1 MLFAFFVHPQSLR
14 NVMVFRCSSLYIF
27 SSGFYA
33 CYLVCSLF
41 STSGVRSKWQIDP
54 KKYCLNR
61 RVLVFL
67 SHISRRFTRWLCIC
81 GLTEIVHYIIDGL
94 FLSFSHRNLLP
105 AVLCLIVV
113 VVMCRSGKHS
123 FFFVRCSLS
132 FRSNRDRQ
140 FTSCQHNNQIPSLIN
155 NRCVH
160 HFISHQITM
169 NEINQAI
176 EMASTNMYVPCEVH
190 TEHTNIQQQK
200 IV

>member
-1 MLFAFFVHPQSLR
+1 MLFAFFSPAVAEKCYGISLLF
-14 NVMVFRCSSLYIF
+14 VIHFLFGILCLLLGLFAVLYKW
-27 SSGFYA
+27 
-33 CYLVCSLF
+33 CSLKMAN
-41 STSGVRSKWQIDP
+41 RS
-54 KKYCLNR
+54 KKYCSNR

-123 FFFVRCSLS
+123 FFFVCCSLS

-190 TEHTNIQQQK
+190 TEHTNKQQQK